1 MLPPQWRRAPRH
13 AIGFVKR
20 RNAVVD
26 LWVRQ
31 PLVTSMSNPPKM
43 ILPVISTC
51 NFLIGVGAFV
61 IIGVLEPLG
70 ASLGVAPERA
80 GILMTVYALA
90 YAVLSPVLVSLTGH
104 IGRRRVMTFGLIL
117 FLVSALLSALAT
129 SMTML
134 AMARVLAAAGAGIF
148 TPVGAAVV
156 AGLFPAEQRAR
167 VLAAAMFG
175 FTLAQ
180 VLGVPAGSWIAY
192 TFGWRWAFWGV
203 VILNLP
209 CIFLIWTYVP
219 AGLTFQ
225 PVSLS
230 DLRRVLANGRMM
242 LAISFTGLFLGAIY
256 VLYTYLTPM
265 LSQMMGMGRDGIT
278 FILVLSGVGAVAGN
292 IIGGIM
298 ADRLGWFKTL
308 IILCCAQMV
317 LMPFYSFLPIAL
329 PGFFVLTIA
338 WSIAGWSFMAGQQ
351 MRLIGLAGPMAPVVL
366 SLTAAC
372 IYIGAAIGSAIG
384 ALVIATFGIEALGIA
399 AALCTSLALANLI
412 LSARFAPSPITGP

>member
-1 MLPPQWRRAPRH
+1 
-13 AIGFVKR
+13 
-20 RNAVVD
+20 
-26 LWVRQ
+26 
-31 PLVTSMSNPPKM
+31 MSSTPKF

-104 IGRRRVMTFGLIL
+104 IGRRRVMTFGLVVFL
-117 FLVSALLSALAT
+117 FSAILSAMAT
-129 SMTML
+129 SLPML
-134 AMARVLAAAGAGIF
+134 AVARVFAAAGAGMF

-156 AGLFPAEQRAR
+156 AGLFPEDQRAR

-180 VLGVPAGSWIAY
+180 VLGVPAGSWVAY
-192 TFGWRWAFWGV
+192 TFGWRFAFWGV

-209 CIFLIWTYVP
+209 CIFLIWTFVP
-219 AGLTFQ
+219 AGLKFQ
-225 PVSLS
+225 PVSLG
-230 DLRRVLANGRMM
+230 DLRSILGNGRMM
-242 LAISFTGLFLGAIY
+242 LAIGFTGLFLGAIY
-256 VLYTYLTPM
+256 VLYTYFTPM

-278 FILVLSGVGAVAGN
+278 FILVLSGIGAVAGN

-298 ADRLGWFKTL
+298 ADRLGWYKTL
-308 IILCCAQMV
+308 IILCCAQMI
-317 LMPFYSFLPIAL
+317 LMPIYSFLPLAM
-329 PGFFVLTIA
+329 PGFVVLTVA

-366 SLTAAC
+366 ALTAAC

-384 ALVIATFGIEALGIA
+384 ALVIARFGIQGLGIA
-399 AALCTSLALANLI
+399 AAICASFTLANLI
-412 LSARFAPSPITGP
+412 LSARFPPKPLTGT

>member
-1 MLPPQWRRAPRH
+1 
-13 AIGFVKR
+13 
-20 RNAVVD
+20 
-26 LWVRQ
+26 
-31 PLVTSMSNPPKM
+31 MSSPPKL

-70 ASLGVAPERA
+70 ASLNVAPERA

-90 YAVLSPVLVSLTGH
+90 YAVLSPVLVSVTGH
-104 IGRRRVMTFGLIL
+104 IGRRRVMAFGLTV
-117 FLVSALLSALAT
+117 FLCSAILSAMAT
-129 SMTML
+129 SLTML
-134 AMARVLAAAGAGIF
+134 AAARVLAAAGAGMF

-156 AGLFPAEQRAR
+156 AGLFPEDQRAR

-180 VLGVPAGSWIAY
+180 VLGVPAGSWVAY
-192 TFGWRWAFWGV
+192 TFGWRYAFWGV

-209 CIFLIWTYVP
+209 CIFLIWTFVP
-219 AGLTFQ
+219 AGLKFQ
-225 PVSLS
+225 PVSLD
-230 DLRRVLANGRMM
+230 DLRSILTNGRMM
-242 LAISFTGLFLGAIY
+242 LAISFTGMFLGAIY
-256 VLYTYLTPM
+256 VLYTYFTPM

-298 ADRLGWFKTL
+298 ADRLGWYKTL
-308 IILCCAQMV
+308 IILCCAQML
-317 LMPFYSFLPIAL
+317 LMPIYSFLPIAM
-329 PGFFVLTIA
+329 PGFFVLSIA

-351 MRLIGLAGPMAPVVL
+351 MRLIGLAGPKAPVVL
-366 SLTAAC
+366 ALTAAC

-384 ALVIATFGIEALGIA
+384 SVVIAYFGIAGLGIA
-399 AALCTSLALANLI
+399 AALCASLALANLI
-412 LSARFAPSPITGP
+412 LSARFPPKALTGS

>member
-1 MLPPQWRRAPRH
+1 
-13 AIGFVKR
+13 
-20 RNAVVD
+20 
-26 LWVRQ
+26 
-31 PLVTSMSNPPKM
+31 MSSTPKF

-104 IGRRRVMTFGLIL
+104 IGRRRVMTFGLVVFL
-117 FLVSALLSALAT
+117 FSAILSAMAT
-129 SMTML
+129 SLPML
-134 AMARVLAAAGAGIF
+134 AIARVFAAAGAGMF

-156 AGLFPAEQRAR
+156 AGLFPEDQRAR

-180 VLGVPAGSWIAY
+180 VLGVPAGSWVAY
-192 TFGWRWAFWGV
+192 TFGWRFAFWGV

-209 CIFLIWTYVP
+209 CIFLIWTFVP
-219 AGLTFQ
+219 AGLKFQ
-225 PVSLS
+225 PVSLG
-230 DLRRVLANGRMM
+230 DLRSILGNGRMM
-242 LAISFTGLFLGAIY
+242 LAIGFTGLFLGAIY
-256 VLYTYLTPM
+256 VLYTYFTPM

-278 FILVLSGVGAVAGN
+278 FILVLSGIGAVAGN

-298 ADRLGWFKTL
+298 ADRLGWYKTL
-308 IILCCAQMV
+308 IILCCAQMI
-317 LMPFYSFLPIAL
+317 LMPIYSFLPLAM
-329 PGFFVLTIA
+329 PGFVILTVA

-366 SLTAAC
+366 ALTAAC

-384 ALVIATFGIEALGIA
+384 ALVIARFGIQGLGIA
-399 AALCTSLALANLI
+399 AAICTSFALANLI
-412 LSARFAPSPITGP
+412 LSARFPPKPLTGT

>member
-1 MLPPQWRRAPRH
+1 
-13 AIGFVKR
+13 
-20 RNAVVD
+20 
-26 LWVRQ
+26 
-31 PLVTSMSNPPKM
+31 MSSTPKF

-104 IGRRRVMTFGLIL
+104 IGRRRVMTFGLVVFL
-117 FLVSALLSALAT
+117 FSAILSAMAT
-129 SMTML
+129 SLPML
-134 AMARVLAAAGAGIF
+134 AVARVFAAAGAGMF

-156 AGLFPAEQRAR
+156 AGLFPEDQRAR

-180 VLGVPAGSWIAY
+180 VLGVPAGSWVAY
-192 TFGWRWAFWGV
+192 TFGWRFAFWGV

-209 CIFLIWTYVP
+209 CIFLIWTFVP
-219 AGLTFQ
+219 AGLKFQ
-225 PVSLS
+225 PVSLG
-230 DLRRVLANGRMM
+230 DLRSILGNGRMM
-242 LAISFTGLFLGAIY
+242 LAIGFTGLFLGAIY
-256 VLYTYLTPM
+256 VLYTYFTPM

-278 FILVLSGVGAVAGN
+278 FILVLSGIGAVAGN

-298 ADRLGWFKTL
+298 ADRLGWYKTL
-308 IILCCAQMV
+308 IILCCAQMI
-317 LMPFYSFLPIAL
+317 LMPIYSFLPLAI
-329 PGFFVLTIA
+329 PGFVVLTVA

-366 SLTAAC
+366 ALTAAC

-384 ALVIATFGIEALGIA
+384 ALVIARFGIQGLGIA
-399 AALCTSLALANLI
+399 AAICASFALANLI
-412 LSARFAPSPITGP
+412 LSARFPPKPLTGT

>member
-1 MLPPQWRRAPRH
+1 
-13 AIGFVKR
+13 
-20 RNAVVD
+20 
-26 LWVRQ
+26 
-31 PLVTSMSNPPKM
+31 MSSTPKF

-104 IGRRRVMTFGLIL
+104 IGRRRVMTFGLVVFL
-117 FLVSALLSALAT
+117 FSAILSAMAT
-129 SMTML
+129 SLPML
-134 AMARVLAAAGAGIF
+134 AVARVFAAAGAGMF

-156 AGLFPAEQRAR
+156 AGLFPEDQRAR

-180 VLGVPAGSWIAY
+180 VLGVPAGSWVAY
-192 TFGWRWAFWGV
+192 TFGWRFAFWGV

-209 CIFLIWTYVP
+209 CIFLIWTFVP
-219 AGLTFQ
+219 AGLKFQ
-225 PVSLS
+225 PVSLG
-230 DLRRVLANGRMM
+230 DLRSILGNGRMM
-242 LAISFTGLFLGAIY
+242 LAIGFTGLFLGAIY
-256 VLYTYLTPM
+256 VLYTYFTPM

-278 FILVLSGVGAVAGN
+278 FILVLSGIGAVAGN

-298 ADRLGWFKTL
+298 ADRLGWYKTL
-308 IILCCAQMV
+308 IILCCAQMI
-317 LMPFYSFLPIAL
+317 LMPIYSFLPLAM
-329 PGFFVLTIA
+329 PGFVVLTIA

-366 SLTAAC
+366 ALTAAC

-384 ALVIATFGIEALGIA
+384 ALVIARFGIQGLGIA
-399 AALCTSLALANLI
+399 AAICASFALANLI
-412 LSARFAPSPITGP
+412 LSARFPPKPLTGT

>member
-1 MLPPQWRRAPRH
+1 
-13 AIGFVKR
+13 
-20 RNAVVD
+20 
-26 LWVRQ
+26 
-31 PLVTSMSNPPKM
+31 MSSTPKF

-104 IGRRRVMTFGLIL
+104 IGRRRVMTFGLVVFL
-117 FLVSALLSALAT
+117 FSAILSAMAT
-129 SMTML
+129 SLPML
-134 AMARVLAAAGAGIF
+134 AVARVFAAAGAGMF

-156 AGLFPAEQRAR
+156 AGLFPEDQRAR

-180 VLGVPAGSWIAY
+180 VLGVPAGSWVAY
-192 TFGWRWAFWGV
+192 TFGWRFAFWGV

-209 CIFLIWTYVP
+209 CIFLIWTFVP
-219 AGLTFQ
+219 AGLKFQ
-225 PVSLS
+225 PVRLG
-230 DLRRVLANGRMM
+230 DLRSILGNGRMM
-242 LAISFTGLFLGAIY
+242 LAIGFTGLFLGAIY
-256 VLYTYLTPM
+256 VLYTYFTPM

-278 FILVLSGVGAVAGN
+278 FILVLSGIGAVAGN

-298 ADRLGWFKTL
+298 ADRLGWYKTL
-308 IILCCAQMV
+308 IILCCAQMI
-317 LMPFYSFLPIAL
+317 LMPIYSFLPLAM
-329 PGFFVLTIA
+329 PGFIVLTVA

-366 SLTAAC
+366 ALTAAC

-384 ALVIATFGIEALGIA
+384 ALVIARFGIQGLGIA
-399 AALCTSLALANLI
+399 AAICASFALANLI
-412 LSARFAPSPITGP
+412 LSARFPPKPLTGT